1 MRLIKKI
8 DKYFLNY
15 FYSQLNIRIAD
26 NLFRIYLVTFFN
38 VAMLTSIFSVQT
50 ISLFASVIFV
60 NRLIKYK
67 DSQKVYQYAI
77 ILKLSGILAFSVL
90 CYVLK
95 YTDFF
100 TITIIG
106 FCLGAGDAFFLVSN
120 QLVFKKIVRLD
131 LQEERLSLVNLS
143 KQAVNVLIPQLFIM
157 LIAIKRI
164 NLVLISI
171 TIILL
176 FSKIFI
182 AKVRGKFVRKTNL
195 IVQRNSQSGTG
206 NEKFINDFLQ
216 VKAFLKNHNWLLM
229 CRLVVF
235 VFSPMQQALSNI
247 AIPTYILSIGT
258 EKDYTTILS
267 LYSIGSLVGSLI
279 FLKFYKYF
287 KSTKSIM
294 SILLIGVASYSAIVS
309 TKLFLIIYLLS
320 FFVGI
325 FVQLF
330 LISWENKVLK
340 EIPEKY
346 LTMVSS
352 FNWIVLSSL
361 NPIALTIVG
370 NFSEI
375 YGTRITVTFSM
386 VFVSILIMMT
396 LIINLINQ
404 NNN

>member
-1 MRLIKKI
+1 M
-8 DKYFLNY
+8 
-15 FYSQLNIRIAD
+15 
-26 NLFRIYLVTFFN
+26 
-38 VAMLTSIFSVQT
+38 
-50 ISLFASVIFV
+50 
-60 NRLIKYK
+60 
-67 DSQKVYQYAI
+67 
-77 ILKLSGILAFSVL
+77 
-90 CYVLK
+90 
-95 YTDFF
+95 
-100 TITIIG
+100 
-106 FCLGAGDAFFLVSN
+106 
-120 QLVFKKIVRLD
+120 
-131 LQEERLSLVNLS
+131 
-143 KQAVNVLIPQLFIM
+143 
-157 LIAIKRI
+157 
-164 NLVLISI
+164 
-171 TIILL
+171 
-176 FSKIFI
+176 
-182 AKVRGKFVRKTNL
+182 
-195 IVQRNSQSGTG
+195 
-206 NEKFINDFLQ
+206 
-216 VKAFLKNHNWLLM
+216 
-229 CRLVVF
+229 LVVF

-258 EKDYTTILS
+258 EKNYTTILS

-294 SILLIGVASYSAIVS
+294 SILLIGAASYSAIVS

-396 LIINLINQ
+396 LIINFINQ

>member
-1 MRLIKKI
+1 
-8 DKYFLNY
+8 
-15 FYSQLNIRIAD
+15 
-26 NLFRIYLVTFFN
+26 
-38 VAMLTSIFSVQT
+38 MLTSIFSVQT

-67 DSQKVYQYAI
+67 DSQKVYQYSI

-216 VKAFLKNHNWLLM
+216 VKAFFKNHNWLLM
-229 CRLVVF
+229 CMLVVF
-235 VFSPMQQALSNI
+235 VFSPIQQALSNI

-258 EKDYTTILS
+258 EKNYTTILS

-287 KSTKSIM
+287 KSIKSIM

-396 LIINLINQ
+396 LIINFINQ
-404 NNN
+404 NSN